1 MTRPFRGPAGQETTP
16 YLLTPGPLTTTPAV
30 KEAMLRDWGSWD
42 ADLRAI
48 VAGIRDQLLEIADA
62 SNGFECVLLQGSGS
76 YGVEAALGS
85 FAPKDKK
92 TLMLTNGA

>member
-48 VAGIRDQLLEIADA
+48 VAGIRDQLLEIAD
-62 SNGFECVLLQGSGS
+62 ED
-76 YGVEAALGS
+76 AAFS
-85 FAPKDKK
+85 FLVRKS
-92 TLMLTNGA
+92 